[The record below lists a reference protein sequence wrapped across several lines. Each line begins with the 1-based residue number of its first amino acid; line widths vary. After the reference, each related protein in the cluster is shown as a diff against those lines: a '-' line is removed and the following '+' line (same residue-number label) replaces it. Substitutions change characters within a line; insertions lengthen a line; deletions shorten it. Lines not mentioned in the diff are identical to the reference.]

1 MDINNVASYLTL
13 DPSRLFRAEKCLEQ
27 ALVMFDRDEELT
39 EGYLKEHLA
48 GESLKYAMQ
57 LLDET
62 TTSYMGVQIHNQSG
76 KFSAPTAGVY
86 GASSRPELKAKIKEK
101 VLKKNELEKKQ
112 RAMKSEALDPVGK
125 EDADI
130 DNDGKKNDKNDKY
143 LRKRRSAIGKAIA
156 TRKEEVE
163 LDEEQLD
170 ELSVNKMLAYKKKAE
185 KNRDELNKKWD
196 KGTATYREKMRVLG
210 REEGEA
216 RASRRIEK
224 KTGKHPL
231 DMNKLDKLKAA
242 VTKEET
248 QIDEKTLSK
257 MEMKKR
263 EEIVK
268 SMKDKASDFEKRYPG
283 RGKEVMYATA
293 TKLAKKIKK

>member
-1 MDINNVASYLTL
+1 MDAQDFSSLQEAYL
-13 DPSRLFRAEKCLEQ
+13 EVVENQ
-27 ALVMFDRDEELT
+27 
-39 EGYLKEHLA
+39 
-48 GESLKYAMQ
+48 Q
-57 LLDET
+57 L
-62 TTSYMGVQIHNQSG
+62 N
-76 KFSAPTAGVY
+76 
-86 GASSRPELKAKIKEK
+86 
-101 VLKKNELEKKQ
+101 
-112 RAMKSEALDPVGK
+112 
-125 EDADI
+125 
-130 DNDGKKNDKNDKY
+130 
-143 LRKRRSAIGKAIA
+143 
-156 TRKEEVE
+156 
-163 LDEEQLD
+163 

-248 QIDEKTLSK
+248 QIDEKTLTK

-293 TKLAKKIKK
+293 TKIAKKMAEQVMPAQTLEPATDGKKEMLDKQKLANMKMMQQKQQVLQKKELEMKKSGKLPLEAN